1 MNNFNAK
8 TRDEKL
14 LMIRLLQAM
23 EHILE
28 NKNSSRNL
36 KNNTYVQNWL
46 GERIAEVD
54 PKWNLNN
61 GSIPNTKIYSF
72 ISNDNDKDY
81 KTFQCGV
88 KRAGIDFVRV
98 RYVDKQL
105 HDALTSG
112 FTDNSELKLTTLL
125 LPEVD
130 LGIDEDD
137 FMSILSYEGY
147 QLK

>member
-28 NKNSSRNL
+28 NKNSSRHL
-36 KNNTYVQNWL
+36 KDNTYVQNWL
-46 GERIAEVD
+46 SERIAEVN

-72 ISNDNDKDY
+72 VSNDND
-81 KTFQCGV
+81 
-88 KRAGIDFVRV
+88 
-98 RYVDKQL
+98 
-105 HDALTSG
+105 
-112 FTDNSELKLTTLL
+112 
-125 LPEVD
+125 
-130 LGIDEDD
+130 
-137 FMSILSYEGY
+137 M
-147 QLK
+147 

>member
-1 MNNFNAK
+1 MIQMF
-8 TRDEKL
+8 TKL
-14 LMIRLLQAM
+14 VIYKK
-23 EHILE
+23 IYDW
-28 NKNSSRNL
+28 L
-36 KNNTYVQNWL
+36 K
-46 GERIAEVD
+46 ERIAEVNQ
-54 PKWNLNN
+54 KWNLNN

-72 ISNDNDKDY
+72 VSNDNDKNY
-81 KTFQCGV
+81 KTFQCGG
-88 KRAGIDFVRV
+88 KRAGIDFVKV

-105 HDALTSG
+105 NDALPSG